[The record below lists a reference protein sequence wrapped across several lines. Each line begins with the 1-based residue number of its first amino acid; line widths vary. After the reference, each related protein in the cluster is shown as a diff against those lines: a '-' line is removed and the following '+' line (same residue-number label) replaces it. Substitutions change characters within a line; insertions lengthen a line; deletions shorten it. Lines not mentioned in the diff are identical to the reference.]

1 MAWPTSRG
9 SGSVQSSKDAQA
21 SVPRIVL
28 PERSTLTALR
38 GRSTTEIPGVGPKV
52 ARALAELGVES
63 LADLVQ
69 HYPARHEDLSNVKRI
84 SDLRVGEKATVIG
97 RIMGI
102 RPVGRPVRG
111 RSPGFSVQLYDGT
124 GYIPATVWGRQWLVG
139 QLVEDTWV
147 VVSGEVQRKY
157 GIQLAA
163 KSIEVVD
170 DPASTEDNAHAGR
183 FVPVYPSNKG
193 INARRVRTLIY
204 RALDECGY
212 ILDPLPAAVLAE
224 HGLPALHD
232 AVHEVHF
239 PEERGRLKRAMRR
252 LIFHELFVL
261 QAGLAVR
268 KARLDSEETGRSH
281 SGDGRLLNPY
291 IKGLPFGLTGA
302 QERVIG
308 ETLEGLRSERPMRRL
323 VQGDVG
329 SGKTVVAVAALLSAV
344 ESGGQGALMAPT
356 EVLAE
361 QPYLSVSRALSEL
374 PVEVVLLTGS
384 QTAAERREALEKVES
399 GAADVVI
406 GTHALIQKG
415 VEFDDLAL
423 VVVDEQH
430 RFGVGQRTVFREKGV
445 TPDTMVMTATPIPR
459 TLSLTL
465 YGDLEVS
472 VIDELPPGRQP
483 VETVLSGVEGRLD
496 AYEAVCE
503 ELRAGRQAYVI
514 CPLVEESEA
523 LEDVRSAE
531 ELQEELVEKVFPER
545 RVGLLHGRM
554 SATQK
559 RETMAAFQ
567 DGEIEVLVAT
577 VVVEV
582 GVDVPNAS
590 AIVIEGAERF
600 GLSQLHQ
607 LRGRVCR
614 GLHPP
619 KCFLVGEPKTDDSR
633 ERLEALCEHQ
643 DGFKLSEEDLRIR
656 GEGTLFGARQS
667 GMTDLKVANL
677 LRDVKILVEARR
689 AAFALVA
696 GDQKLHKA
704 EHRPLRREIREL
716 LGSDVEWLF
725 RE

>member
-302 QERVIG
+302 
-308 ETLEGLRSERPMRRL
+308 
-323 VQGDVG
+323 
-329 SGKTVVAVAALLSAV
+329 
-344 ESGGQGALMAPT
+344 
-356 EVLAE
+356 
-361 QPYLSVSRALSEL
+361 
-374 PVEVVLLTGS
+374 
-384 QTAAERREALEKVES
+384 
-399 GAADVVI
+399 
-406 GTHALIQKG
+406 
-415 VEFDDLAL
+415 
-423 VVVDEQH
+423 
-430 RFGVGQRTVFREKGV
+430 
-445 TPDTMVMTATPIPR
+445 
-459 TLSLTL
+459 
-465 YGDLEVS
+465 
-472 VIDELPPGRQP
+472 
-483 VETVLSGVEGRLD
+483 
-496 AYEAVCE
+496 
-503 ELRAGRQAYVI
+503 
-514 CPLVEESEA
+514 
-523 LEDVRSAE
+523 
-531 ELQEELVEKVFPER
+531 
-545 RVGLLHGRM
+545 
-554 SATQK
+554 
-559 RETMAAFQ
+559 
-567 DGEIEVLVAT
+567 
-577 VVVEV
+577 
-582 GVDVPNAS
+582 
-590 AIVIEGAERF
+590 
-600 GLSQLHQ
+600 
-607 LRGRVCR
+607 
-614 GLHPP
+614 
-619 KCFLVGEPKTDDSR
+619 
-633 ERLEALCEHQ
+633 
-643 DGFKLSEEDLRIR
+643 
-656 GEGTLFGARQS
+656 
-667 GMTDLKVANL
+667 
-677 LRDVKILVEARR
+677 
-689 AAFALVA
+689 
-696 GDQKLHKA
+696 
-704 EHRPLRREIREL
+704 
-716 LGSDVEWLF
+716 
-725 RE
+725 